1 MLSFAVHRRD
11 PELVGPASQTPR
23 ETKRM
28 SGLDNM
34 DVLRM
39 QASLAL
45 FYRGGEGDD
54 PAAIIRRALGE
65 ALVHYYPLAGRLRE
79 IEGRKLVVDCTGEG
93 VLFVQADADV
103 QLADLEAAGLRPPF
117 PCWDQLLFDVEGSSG
132 TLNCPLLLIQV
143 TRLLCG
149 GFVLA
154 LRCNHVMCDAI
165 GIAQFMNA
173 VSELAR
179 GLPSI
184 SVKPVWCRELIEMRN
199 PSNPG
204 TLPDIP
210 EVPMVERSFT
220 VRASDVAAMKKC
232 LPPLL
237 RDTATTFEI
246 LAAFLWRA
254 RTTALDIPPGEHA
267 PLVIAVNFRGDA
279 GAGISL
285 PAGYY
290 GNAVAT
296 TTVPADAAVLRRG
309 SLGDAVALVRLA
321 KAAGTTEYFRSMA
334 NGTKVRG
341 LRSFNPANLLAISD
355 TRNIGFHRVD
365 FGWGEPIFAGPVS
378 TFFTMCY
385 FIRIKD
391 RDGEDAFVMPL
402 MLPRLAMDRF
412 AAEVERSLFDDA
424 NHM

>member
-1 MLSFAVHRRD
+1 M
-11 PELVGPASQTPR
+11 
-23 ETKRM
+23 
-28 SGLDNM
+28 
-34 DVLRM
+34 
-39 QASLAL
+39 
-45 FYRGGEGDD
+45 
-54 PAAIIRRALGE
+54 
-65 ALVHYYPLAGRLRE
+65 E
-79 IEGRKLVVDCTGEG
+79 IEGWKLVVDCTGEG

-132 TLNCPLLLIQV
+132 TINCPLLLIQV
-143 TRLLCG
+143 MIRS
-149 GFVLA
+149 
-154 LRCNHVMCDAI
+154 NHVMCDAI

-184 SVKPVWCRELIEMRN
+184 TVKPVWCRELIEMRN
-199 PSNPG
+199 PPVSD
-204 TLPDIP
+204 TLPDVP
-210 EVPMVERSFT
+210 FVPMVERSFT
-220 VRASDVAAMKKC
+220 VRASDVVAMKKC

-254 RTTALDIPPGEHA
+254 RTTTLDIPPGEDA
-267 PLVIAVNFRGDA
+267 PLVVAVNFRDGY
-279 GAGISL
+279 GAGMSL
-285 PAGYY
+285 PTGYY

-296 TTVPADAAVLRRG
+296 SMVPADAAVLRRGSLGDAAVLRRG
-309 SLGDAVALVRLA
+309 SLGDAVALVQLA
-321 KAAGTTEYFRSMA
+321 KAAGTTEYFRSTA
-334 NGTKVRG
+334 KGTKVRG

-355 TRNIGFHRVD
+355 TRNIGFHRMD
-365 FGWGEPIFAGPVS
+365 FGWGEPVFAGPVS

-385 FIRIKD
+385 FIRVKD
-391 RDGEDAFVMPL
+391 GDGEDAFVMPL

-412 AAEVERSLFDDA
+412 ASEVERSLFDDA